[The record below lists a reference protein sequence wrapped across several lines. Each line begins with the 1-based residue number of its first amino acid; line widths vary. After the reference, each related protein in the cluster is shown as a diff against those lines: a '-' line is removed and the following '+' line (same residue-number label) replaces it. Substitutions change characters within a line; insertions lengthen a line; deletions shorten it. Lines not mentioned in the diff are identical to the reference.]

1 MDNLP
6 INSYQAQENSD
17 IPYSQNLE
25 FGLAEIDRILHQML
39 LLAELSAS
47 DSSLDRRSLQKGL
60 ERMQDKINRIA
71 DQIETK

>member
-1 MDNLP
+1 MDP
-6 INSYQAQENSD
+6 MPA
-17 IPYSQNLE
+17 YSQDE
-25 FGLAEIDRILHQML
+25 ALAEIERILHQML